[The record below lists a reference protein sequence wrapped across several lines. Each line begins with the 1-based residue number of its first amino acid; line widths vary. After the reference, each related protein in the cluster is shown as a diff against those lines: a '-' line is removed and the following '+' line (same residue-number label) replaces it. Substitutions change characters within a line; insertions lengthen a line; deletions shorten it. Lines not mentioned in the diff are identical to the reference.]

1 MESVVAGIVG
11 IILLAPLI
19 GLNVLVSIGK
29 SFSEKVGPLVGRLV
43 KEEVALSPQQEH
55 RFKRL
60 DRLFQFVWLVVGAAA
75 AVFLLARAGPSG
87 ALAVIGTIG
96 GAVGIFIAFKSGAML
111 TRFVAYAF
119 HDRAVVR
126 EKAGQIPLGGLISKA
141 IVPGIAA
148 NAVFLLVWALLFR
161 VANVAVKGIGE
172 AGANWL
178 PIGLWLGGLVF
189 GYVYGIWRSGEDPRF
204 LLRDDFGV
212 VAFMG
217 IMKADKERQKAE
229 RSIARLKEK
238 VPMPPP
244 TEAAKKVTQLAEE
257 VKEKAVREAGEKLAE
272 EAKRKARRFRPP
284 GMKM

>member
-1 MESVVAGIVG
+1 MESVLAGIVG
-11 IILLAPLI
+11 MILLAPLI
-19 GLNVLVSIGK
+19 GLNVLISIGK
-29 SFSEKVGPLVGRLV
+29 SFSKKVGSLVGQLV

-60 DRLFQFVWLVVGAAA
+60 DQLFQFVWLVVGVAG

-87 ALAVIGTIG
+87 ALAVMGTIG
-96 GAVGIFIAFKSGAML
+96 GAVSIFIAFKSGAML

-119 HDRAVVR
+119 HDRTIVR
-126 EKAGQIPLGGLISKA
+126 ERAGQIPLGDLISKA
-141 IVPGIAA
+141 IVPVIAA
-148 NAVFLLVWALLFR
+148 NVVFLLVWVLLFR
-161 VANVAVKGIGE
+161 VANVAVKSIGE

-204 LLRDDFGV
+204 LLRDSFGV

-238 VPMPPP
+238 MPMPLS
-244 TEAAKKVTQLAEE
+244 TEAAKEAAKKVTQLAEE
-257 VKEKAVREAGEKLAE
+257 VK
-272 EAKRKARRFRPP
+272 RKARRFRSP